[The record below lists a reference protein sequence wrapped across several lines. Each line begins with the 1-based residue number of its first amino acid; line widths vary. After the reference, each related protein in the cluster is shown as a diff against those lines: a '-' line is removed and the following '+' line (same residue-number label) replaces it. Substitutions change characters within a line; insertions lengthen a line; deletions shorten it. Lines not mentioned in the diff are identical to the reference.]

1 MLRPNFPT
9 PLPNPAPVV
18 RLTTQSKKNSCSEIV
33 LSLEQVPQS
42 QNPYPWLTNFIVE
55 GGELVIPGHPVE
67 NVIPLEE
74 DQYMFFQTCV
84 PDEKFH
90 RHYHNIQ
97 ISVEP
102 IEPKST
108 CDPDL
113 FVSATRPHPTAV
125 DSTWLSKSIGG
136 ETIILPSNH
145 ADFPPGTRTLYIG
158 VRSRKD
164 KCIFSI
170 SVDIK
175 DRKNKFGNLR
185 LRRDDYA
192 GLHDMEHETWKAFD

>member
-1 MLRPNFPT
+1 MWDLAIETDVKHN
-9 PLPNPAPVV
+9 LYYLIAH
-18 RLTTQSKKNSCSEIV
+18 
-33 LSLEQVPQS
+33 
-42 QNPYPWLTNFIVE
+42 E
-55 GGELVIPGHPVE
+55 GEGA
-67 NVIPLEE
+67 
-74 DQYMFFQTCV
+74 F
-84 PDEKFH
+84 
-90 RHYHNIQ
+90 
-97 ISVEP
+97 
-102 IEPKST
+102 
-108 CDPDL
+108 
-113 FVSATRPHPTAV
+113 PTAV